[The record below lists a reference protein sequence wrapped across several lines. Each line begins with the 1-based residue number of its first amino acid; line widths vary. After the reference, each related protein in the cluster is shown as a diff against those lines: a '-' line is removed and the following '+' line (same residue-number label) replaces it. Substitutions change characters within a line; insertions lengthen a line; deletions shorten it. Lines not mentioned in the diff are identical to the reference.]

1 MLMELTNSLHTML
14 QECIKY
20 RTLIKNLVLKDLKLK
35 YRGSV
40 LGVVWSLLRP
50 LMLIGVYTLAFKFVV
65 RIKMENYTFF
75 LLIGLLPWNFFSGA
89 AMASTNSLIDN
100 ANLIKKV
107 YFPRETL
114 PIATVLF
121 NFAQF
126 LLALAVFIPLFF
138 FMGAFS
144 FQWVTFLFLP
154 LLAFHLLFTIGI
166 SLGLSSLTSSF
177 RDVAHLT
184 EVGVVLLF
192 WVTPVIYPLTM
203 VPVDFQW
210 IMKISPLAS
219 FTMAYQDILFWGR
232 VPDPWAIASLVCW
245 SAVLFWVGSLTFK
258 WYDPAL
264 AELV

>member
-1 MLMELTNSLHTML
+1 ML
-14 QECIKY
+14 QECLQY
-20 RTLIKNLVLKDLKLK
+20 HSLILNLVLKDLKLK

-40 LGVVWSLLRP
+40 LGVIWSLLRP
-50 LMLIGVYTLAFKFVV
+50 LLLIGVYTLAFKFVV

-75 LLIGLLPWNFFSGA
+75 LLVGLLPWNFFSGA
-89 AMASTNSLIDN
+89 AMAATDAIIDN

-126 LLALAVFIPLFF
+126 LLAMAVFIPLFF

-144 FQWVTFLFLP
+144 FHWTTCLFLP
-154 LLAFHLLFTIGI
+154 LLLLHLMFAIG
-166 SLGLSSLTSSF
+166 LALLLSALTSSF

-184 EVGVVLLF
+184 EVGVVLIF
-192 WVTPVIYPLTM
+192 WVTPIIYPITM
-203 VPVDFQW
+203 VPSEFQW
-210 IMKISPLAS
+210 VMKMSPLAS
-219 FTMAYQDILFWGR
+219 FAIAYQEILFWGR
-232 VPDPWAIASLVCW
+232 IPELLVLSSIIIW
-245 SAVLFWVGSLTFK
+245 SAALLVLGYRVFK
-258 WYDPAL
+258 WFDPAF

>member
-1 MLMELTNSLHTML
+1 MIR
-14 QECIKY
+14 ECVQY

-40 LGVVWSLLRP
+40 LGVIWSLLRP

-65 RIKMENYTFF
+65 RIKMENYTYF

-89 AMASTNSLIDN
+89 AMASTDSIIDN

-126 LLALAVFIPLFF
+126 LLALLVFIPF
-138 FMGAFS
+138 FMVLGAFS
-144 FQWVTFLFLP
+144 FHWATFLFIP
-154 LLAFHLLFTIGI
+154 LLALHLVFAIGVA
-166 SLGLSSLTSSF
+166 LLLSALTSSF

-184 EVGVVLLF
+184 EVGVVLFF
-192 WVTPVIYPLTM
+192 WVTPIIYPISM
-203 VPVDFQW
+203 VPAHFQW
-210 IMKISPLAS
+210 LMKMSPLAS
-219 FTMAYQDILFWGR
+219 FAIAYQEILFWGR
-232 VPDPWAIASLVCW
+232 LPELLVLFSLVSW
-245 SAVLFWVGSLTFK
+245 TVILFISGYLVFK
-258 WYDPAL
+258 WYDPAF